1 MRPRKSDS
9 SHPTHDLIAA
19 TAAGEG
25 TIGSTDAAEATGLR
39 ENAAMSVDDS
49 STAAKLFEGVF
60 QVPDPR
66 NPNKRI
72 LATKN
77 LSPSHSFYGEA
88 LVKRRLDGETAEFRS
103 WDPFRSK
110 LSAAVLNR
118 LEHFPFSQGTY
129 CLYLGASTGTTVSHL
144 SDIVGSSGKIF
155 AVEMAARVARE
166 FLENVVK
173 YRKNVVPIVED
184 AKHPE
189 KYPAIYGK
197 IAVVYSDVAQP
208 DQTDIAV
215 LNCNMYLESQG
226 LLFMVVKASSIDAL
240 KSKHEVFRDQVKILE
255 SSKFNILEVI
265 DLEPYDKNHA
275 MIVARK
281 A

>member
-1 MRPRKSDS
+1 M
-9 SHPTHDLIAA
+9 IAEEKA
-19 TAAGEG
+19 VEEV
-25 TIGSTDAAEATGLR
+25 TIGSTSAAGVTGLR
-39 ENAAMSVDDS
+39 ESAAMSDDS
-49 STAAKLFEGVF
+49 STASKLFEGVF

-66 NPNKRI
+66 NPNKKI

-77 LSPSHSFYGEA
+77 LSPGRSFYGEA
-88 LVKRRLDGETAEFRS
+88 LVKRRFDGETAEFRS

-144 SDIVGSSGKIF
+144 SDIVGNNGKIF

-173 YRKNVVPIVED
+173 YRKNIVPIVED

-197 IAVVYSDVAQP
+197 ITVVYSDVAQP
-208 DQTDIAV
+208 DQTEIAA

-240 KSKHEVFRDQVKILE
+240 KSKKEVFQDQVKILE
-255 SSKFNILEVI
+255 RSKFSILELI

-281 A
+281 S

>member
-1 MRPRKSDS
+1 MRPRRSGNS
-9 SHPTHDLIAA
+9 PRGRGLN
-19 TAAGEG
+19 
-25 TIGSTDAAEATGLR
+25 AEATGAEEGMTGSTSAADLR
-39 ENAAMSVDDS
+39 ENAAMSDDS
-49 STAAKLFEGVF
+49 STATKVFEGVF

-66 NPNKRI
+66 NPSKRI

-77 LSPSHSFYGEA
+77 LVPGRSFYGEA
-88 LVKRRLDGETAEFRS
+88 LVKRRFDDESAEFRS

-110 LSAAVLNR
+110 LSASVLNR

-129 CLYLGASTGTTVSHL
+129 CLYLGASTGTTVSHI
-144 SDIVGSSGKIF
+144 SDIVGNNGRIF

-173 YRKNVVPIVED
+173 YRKNIVPIVED

-189 KYPAIYGK
+189 KYPAIYGNVK
-197 IAVVYSDVAQP
+197 VVYSDVAQP
-208 DQTDIAV
+208 DQTEIAV
-215 LNCNMYLESQG
+215 LNCNMFLESQG
-226 LLFMVVKASSIDAL
+226 LLFLVVKASSIDAL
-240 KSKHEVFRDQVKILE
+240 KSKNEVFHDQVKILE
-255 SSKFNILEVI
+255 RSCFSVLEQI

-281 A
+281 S

>member
-1 MRPRKSDS
+1 
-9 SHPTHDLIAA
+9 
-19 TAAGEG
+19 
-25 TIGSTDAAEATGLR
+25 
-39 ENAAMSVDDS
+39 MSDDS
-49 STAAKLFEGVF
+49 SVAKLFQGVF

-66 NPNKRI
+66 YPTKKI
-72 LATKN
+72 LATIN
-77 LSPSHSFYGEA
+77 LNPGRSIYGES
-88 LVKRRLDGETAEFRS
+88 LVKRKLEGGSVEFRS

-118 LEHFPFSQGTY
+118 LKHFPFAEGTY
-129 CLYLGASTGTTVSHL
+129 CLYLGASTGTTVSHI
-144 SDIVGSSGKIF
+144 SDILRNSGRIF

-173 YRKNVVPIVED
+173 YRNNIIPIVED

-197 IAVVYSDVAQP
+197 ITVVYSDVAQP
-208 DQTDIAV
+208 DQTEIAIQ
-215 LNCNMYLESQG
+215 NCNMFLEDEG
-226 LLFMVVKASSIDAL
+226 FLFLVVKASSIDVS
-240 KSKHEVFRDQVKILE
+240 KSKNEVFQDQVKILE
-255 SSKFNILEVI
+255 KSNFTVLEQI